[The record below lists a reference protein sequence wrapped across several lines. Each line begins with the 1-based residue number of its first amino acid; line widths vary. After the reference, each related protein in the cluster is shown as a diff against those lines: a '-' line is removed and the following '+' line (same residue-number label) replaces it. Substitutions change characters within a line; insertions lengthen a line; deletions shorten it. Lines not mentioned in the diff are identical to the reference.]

1 MYSYIAVIQFFGIFQ
16 IFNVGLR
23 FNSRTPPL
31 VPSCGDGEYVF
42 NVEGV
47 FARFRKGRDASLR
60 DHFRATVW
68 RCASTTTRPTVPV
81 TVDDLKK

>member
-1 MYSYIAVIQFFGIFQ
+1 MP
-16 IFNVGLR
+16 N
-23 FNSRTPPL
+23 
-31 VPSCGDGEYVF
+31 EYVF

>member
-1 MYSYIAVIQFFGIFQ
+1 MP
-16 IFNVGLR
+16 N
-23 FNSRTPPL
+23 
-31 VPSCGDGEYVF
+31 EYVF

-68 RCASTTTRPTVPV
+68 RCASTTTRPTVGLPLSPSQL
-81 TVDDLKK
+81 TT